1 MVVQEDAKERLGIEV
16 LVERASQNSGGN
28 ALMPQFQSNRIARE
42 RYFFFV
48 FVAMAQYAKP
58 RHRYV
63 KRVGDFQEA
72 RGLRRARDRS
82 P

>member
-1 MVVQEDAKERLGIEV
+1 
-16 LVERASQNSGGN
+16 
-28 ALMPQFQSNRIARE
+28 
-42 RYFFFV
+42 
-48 FVAMAQYAKP
+48 MAQYAKP